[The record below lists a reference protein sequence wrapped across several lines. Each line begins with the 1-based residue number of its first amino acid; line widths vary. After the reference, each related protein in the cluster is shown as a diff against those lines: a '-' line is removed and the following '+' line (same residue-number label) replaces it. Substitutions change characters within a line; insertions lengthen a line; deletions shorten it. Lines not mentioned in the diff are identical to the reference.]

1 MLYKMTYAD
10 YYPGGIFWERTFVGW
25 GQVFETVRYAKD
37 KEKLSNVMEENRE
50 IYSRIDSE
58 TRKMLEV
65 VANVK
70 IPEKYRIVENG
81 EEMYNMCQAF
91 LDMRLEGYE
100 EGIAKGIT
108 EGIEKRALIETCKS
122 IKMARLI
129 MILMQSDREEDL
141 ERVLTDEEYREQLL
155 RELEL

>member
-1 MLYKMTYAD
+1 
-10 YYPGGIFWERTFVGW
+10 
-25 GQVFETVRYAKD
+25 
-37 KEKLSNVMEENRE
+37 
-50 IYSRIDSE
+50 
-58 TRKMLEV
+58 
-65 VANVK
+65 
-70 IPEKYRIVENG
+70 
-81 EEMYNMCQAF
+81 MCQAF

-141 ERVLTDEEYREQLL
+141 ERVLTDEEYREQLF